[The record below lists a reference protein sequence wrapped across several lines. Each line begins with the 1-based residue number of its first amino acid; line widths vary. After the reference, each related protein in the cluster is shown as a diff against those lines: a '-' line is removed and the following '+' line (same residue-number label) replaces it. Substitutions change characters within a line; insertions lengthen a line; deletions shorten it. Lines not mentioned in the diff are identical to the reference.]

1 VSRAAPPESPLAR
14 PDARPRQ
21 QLWRAAFVLYAL
33 VLAAGTHWPK
43 LKLDVAPIER
53 ADLIQHLIGFSIW
66 TALLIAAGFF
76 GPWNSWRNIA
86 AAHLVAVVYAGID
99 EGTQL
104 IPVLGR
110 TAAWDD
116 FAFNCIGVWAGA
128 AIMLAV
134 RARALTRGERRLDL

>member
-1 VSRAAPPESPLAR
+1 MSRAAPSESPLPR

-21 QLWRAAFVLYAL
+21 QLWRAAFAL
-33 VLAAGTHWPK
+33 FAIMLATATHWPQ

-53 ADLIQHLIGFSIW
+53 ADLLQHLIAFGLW
-66 TALLIAAGFF
+66 TALLIAGGFF

-104 IPVLGR
+104 IPILGR

-116 FAFNCIGVWAGA
+116 FAFNCIGVWIGA
-128 AIMLAV
+128 VLMIAV
-134 RARALTRGERRLDL
+134 RARALSRGERRLDL